1 MMIDGLMVRR
11 CSTYESASM
20 VQPPVSL
27 AAAMATT
34 AGERTGRCQE
44 QYSGERYLQADERRT
59 SDDLGRKEPS
69 RASNIRPRP
78 EGKYSEGRSDEEEQR
93 RNYAKDRLHNWGYIE
108 RRPRLICLPG
118 AIPAKRQLLSFIKKC
133 VIHNREPW
141 EFMTEQNRRNTR
153 GRRKQQ
159 ACVVV
164 YPTYAIES
172 VTLTCIA
179 TLNMTLTSVVVQ
191 DLFAKCQAGPTNNMK
206 DARSVY

>member
-1 MMIDGLMVRR
+1 
-11 CSTYESASM
+11 
-20 VQPPVSL
+20 
-27 AAAMATT
+27 
-34 AGERTGRCQE
+34 
-44 QYSGERYLQADERRT
+44 
-59 SDDLGRKEPS
+59 
-69 RASNIRPRP
+69 
-78 EGKYSEGRSDEEEQR
+78 
-93 RNYAKDRLHNWGYIE
+93 
-108 RRPRLICLPG
+108 
-118 AIPAKRQLLSFIKKC
+118 
-133 VIHNREPW
+133 
-141 EFMTEQNRRNTR
+141 MTEQNRRNTR